1 MPRAPLK
8 MALSCGRSIKTDPA
22 FARVFECEDWL
33 HPQIVNSVSAAC
45 LQQALNL
52 GYPHLMDAINGVRL
66 ACL

>member
-1 MPRAPLK
+1 MPRAPLQ
-8 MALSCGRSIKTDPA
+8 MTLSCGRTIKTDPA
-22 FARVFECEDWL
+22 FARVCEYEDGL

-52 GYPHLMDAINGVRL
+52 GYPHLMDAINRVRL